1 MNILVVGRDGATR
14 KITKTILKELK
25 CDDIFEAV
33 DARHSVKLIGDE
45 DVDLVISDW
54 ELAETSGFDLLKKI
68 RTGNGI
74 KVLPTKDIEQV
85 KKTPFIL
92 ILEEGDR
99 EQIMEAINAGVN
111 QCLIRPITADML
123 LGKVRD
129 VMQK

>member
-33 DARHSVKLIGDE
+33 DARHSFKIIGDE
-45 DVDLVISDW
+45 NVDLIISDW
-54 ELAETSGFDLLKKI
+54 ELAETSGLELLKKV
-68 RTGNGI
+68 RSGNGL
-74 KVLPTKDIEQV
+74 KVLPTKSIDQV
-85 KKTPFIL
+85 KNTPFIL

-99 EQIMEAINAGVN
+99 DKIMQAINAKVN

-123 LGKVRD
+123 IDKVRA
-129 VMQK
+129 VLKK